1 MTVENEKKSHIND
14 CKIKDVAVF
23 FYDAFGDA
31 EGLAEGEGDAAFSRE
46 ALMALNSTMEVYL
59 LSSEYVIF
67 SSD

>member
-1 MTVENEKKSHIND
+1 MQNQRCGS
-14 CKIKDVAVF
+14 F

-31 EGLAEGEGDAAFSRE
+31 EGLADGEGDAAFSRE